1 MALVE
6 RNYTLD
12 FVARDRRD
20 RAILR
25 HMVLS
30 LFVGMLLGGVGALL
44 SYGPELLYALY
55 HPYAYLVFVVVMG
68 RTAAGLGWAVLSSVL
83 AAFGPILSM
92 LVATIFAKNA
102 WLVSLGGDGASMNL
116 MIANLVA
123 IGVLSYLAKRYDRW
137 GDLAAGGAAGLALFD
152 GIDKAMPGGP
162 EHVPGFWPWGVVVV
176 AAIVLGMLVSL
187 GRGCDR
193 ACSALIALV
202 LGASY
207 FVFLTGL

>member
-1 MALVE
+1 
-6 RNYTLD
+6 
-12 FVARDRRD
+12 
-20 RAILR
+20 
-25 HMVLS
+25 MVLS

-44 SYGPELLYALY
+44 AYGPDLLYALY
-55 HPYAYLVFVVVMG
+55 NPYAYLLLVVVMG
-68 RTAAGLGWAVLSSVL
+68 RTAAGFGWAVLSSVL
-83 AAFGPILSM
+83 AAFGPILSL
-92 LVATIFAKNA
+92 LVATIFESNA
-102 WLVSLGGDGASMNL
+102 WRMSLGDDGASMNL

-137 GDLAAGGAAGLALFD
+137 GDVAAGGAAGLALFD

-162 EHVPGFWPWGVVVV
+162 EHVSGFWPWGVTVV
-176 AAIVLGMLVSL
+176 AAITLGMLVSL

>member
-1 MALVE
+1 
-6 RNYTLD
+6 
-12 FVARDRRD
+12 
-20 RAILR
+20 
-25 HMVLS
+25 MVLS

-44 SYGPELLYALY
+44 AYGPALLYALY
-55 HPYAYLVFVVVMG
+55 NPYAYLLLVVVTG
-68 RTAAGLGWAVLSSVL
+68 RTAASFGWAVLSSVL

-92 LVATIFAKNA
+92 LVATIFASNA
-102 WLVSLGGDGASMNL
+102 WRISLGDDGASMNL

-123 IGVLSYLAKRYDRW
+123 IGILSYLAKRFDRW
-137 GDLAAGGAAGLALFD
+137 GDVAAGSAAGLALFD

-162 EHVPGFWPWGVVVV
+162 EHVPGFWPWGVAVVV
-176 AAIVLGMLVSL
+176 AITLGMLISL

-193 ACSALIALV
+193 ACSALIALI